1 MNQGIK
7 QGKMG
12 ASSILILLILFGSFS
27 AVAVNNGTQSTI
39 PYGAAACFIM
49 GLGAYLS
56 YFTYPPGRLGCAT
69 DVVVIVRGILSYGL
83 VAVGFYMVLKWNL
96 MLGVG

>member
-12 ASSILILLILFGSFS
+12 APSILILLILFGSFS

-39 PYGAAACFIM
+39 PYGAAACFVM
-49 GLGAYLS
+49 GIGAYLS
-56 YFTYPPGRLGCAT
+56 YFTYPNPPGCAT
-69 DVVVIVRGILSYGL
+69 VPAVIVRGILSYGL